1 MCGLTF
7 RPAASSLHRPLTGGR
22 REGGAVVMRTSTNAV
37 FQRVVLTLQSAVVLV
52 QAVTAGLMLTTH
64 TGQPLHS
71 AGGYTLFG
79 LTLAHLLL
87 TVLAWRPGGGSALPI
102 RYAAGFVGVV
112 VAQVYIG
119 IAHLLVVHAP
129 LGVLLFGASVL
140 YLSRIRT
147 TRAHPARP

>member
-1 MCGLTF
+1 MP
-7 RPAASSLHRPLTGGR
+7 RA
-22 REGGAVVMRTSTNAV
+22 TNTA
-37 FQRVVLTLQSAVVLV
+37 FQRVVLALQSAVILV
-52 QAVTAGLMLTTH
+52 QAVTAGLMLTAH

-79 LTLAHLLL
+79 LTIVHLLL
-87 TVLAWRPGGGSALPI
+87 AVLAWRPGGGSPLPVL
-102 RYAAGFVGVV
+102 YAALFVGAV

-140 YLSRIRT
+140 YLSRIPT
-147 TRAHPARP
+147 TRAHADTS